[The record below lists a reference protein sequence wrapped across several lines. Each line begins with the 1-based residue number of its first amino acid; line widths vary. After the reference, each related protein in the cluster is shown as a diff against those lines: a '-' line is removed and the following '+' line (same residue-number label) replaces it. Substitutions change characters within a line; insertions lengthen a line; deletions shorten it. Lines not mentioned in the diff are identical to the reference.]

1 MLIRKIT
8 DFSHTF
14 SSFIKRI
21 LHRSIQLH
29 ITMRAI
35 LVPID
40 FSENSQRALEFA
52 QEIAERYDAGISLV
66 HAFHSPVVDPNLPAE
81 TLVALA
87 EQTEKLNQE
96 TLLKWEND
104 CRADGFACQS
114 KLVYG
119 AAAEVILEEIK
130 TQKPILVVMGRTGKG
145 GWMDKIIGSVA
156 AGVAGKASCPVLVLP
171 PQTETRTIRKIVY
184 ATELER
190 PEENALG
197 FAFNLA
203 EHFKAELDLVKV
215 RAPFEVDV
223 FNDEEFMQDIT
234 AVLGTKKYTLQVI
247 DADSVVGGLQMYAD
261 EQHADLIVMAT
272 RKRDWLSGII
282 NPSVSKKM
290 VLATHIPVLVCHLE
304 IIETLEV

>member
-1 MLIRKIT
+1 
-8 DFSHTF
+8 
-14 SSFIKRI
+14 
-21 LHRSIQLH
+21 
-29 ITMRAI
+29 
-35 LVPID
+35 
-40 FSENSQRALEFA
+40 
-52 QEIAERYDAGISLV
+52 
-66 HAFHSPVVDPNLPAE
+66 
-81 TLVALA
+81 
-87 EQTEKLNQE
+87 
-96 TLLKWEND
+96 
-104 CRADGFACQS
+104 
-114 KLVYG
+114 
-119 AAAEVILEEIK
+119 
-130 TQKPILVVMGRTGKG
+130 
-145 GWMDKIIGSVA
+145 MDKIIGSVA

-184 ATELER
+184 AIELER